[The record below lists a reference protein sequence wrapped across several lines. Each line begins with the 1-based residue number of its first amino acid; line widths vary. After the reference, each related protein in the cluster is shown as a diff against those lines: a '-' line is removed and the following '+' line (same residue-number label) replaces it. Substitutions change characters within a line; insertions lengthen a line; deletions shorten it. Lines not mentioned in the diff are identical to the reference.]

1 MAREE
6 MTQRDEEYISRRRPK
21 DTRPRADVQIFDD
34 EDEIDPRVLRFAHK
48 WSK

>member
-6 MTQRDEEYISRRRPK
+6 MTQRDEVYISRCRPK
-21 DTRPRADVQIFDD
+21 DTRPKADVQVD
-34 EDEIDPRVLRFAHK
+34 EDDDDIDPRALRFAHK